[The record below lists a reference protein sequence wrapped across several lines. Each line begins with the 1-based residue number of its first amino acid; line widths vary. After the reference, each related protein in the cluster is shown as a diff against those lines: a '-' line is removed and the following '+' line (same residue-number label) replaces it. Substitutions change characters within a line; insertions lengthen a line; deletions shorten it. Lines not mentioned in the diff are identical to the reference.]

1 MSQVQQ
7 HTPRLGVC
15 YYPEHWPEDNWAH
28 DAQRMYAMGIRTVRI
43 GEFAWSRLE
52 ATPGNLTLDWLTRA
66 INTLHTAGLEIVLGT
81 PSATPPRWMLDKYPD
96 MLAVDEHGTPRGFG
110 SRRHYCFSH
119 KPYQQECE
127 RIVLELA
134 KAYGEHPGVVAWQ
147 TDNEYGCHD
156 TIPSYSNAALT
167 GFQLWCA
174 EQYGNI
180 EALNKA
186 WGNVFWSMEYNH
198 FEQIGFP
205 VAAVTE
211 TNPAHRLAFW
221 RYSSHQVVVFN
232 QLQTRILRQHSPG
245 RDLIHNYMGN
255 FVQFDHHAVSK
266 DLDVASWDNYPLG
279 FLTRDDYSD
288 SEQATYLRT
297 GHPDSSAFH
306 HDLYRGC
313 NNGRWWV
320 MEQQPGPVNWAP
332 YNPAPLA
339 GMVRFWGW
347 EAIAHGAEV
356 VSYFRWR
363 QCPVAQEQMHT
374 GLCRADGSL
383 DVGGEEVSLLG
394 EELLALQSD
403 SANTANTANS
413 ANSANSTIQDNI
425 DNQTLF
431 EQVQAPVALVF
442 DYTGIEAQR
451 IQQPDGKTFDPLY
464 FAKSVYSAVRQLGL
478 NIDIVAS
485 DADLSGYNLVLITSN
500 TIDDDGFVDRLQQ
513 YAGTV
518 VLMPRTGSKTYDN
531 NLPQNL
537 APGAFQ
543 TLIPIKVH
551 RSESLPSFVQM
562 PTDKGWVAQ
571 HWRETIASELSP
583 RTRFEDGEGFHYQL
597 NQVHYLNACL
607 TESSLIEFLEEL
619 FEDIGLAAFRLPVG
633 VRTRTTRGA
642 VWVFNFGPDPLP
654 LKSLPPGFLS
664 HVDVQSLI
672 LGEPTLSAGGVAIV
686 RLVS

>member
-1 MSQVQQ
+1 MSISTFA
-7 HTPRLGVC
+7 TPRLGVC
-15 YYPEHWPEDNWAH
+15 YYPEHWPEGTWQK
-28 DAQRMYAMGIRTVRI
+28 DAERMKAMGIRTVRI

-52 ATPGNLTLDWLTRA
+52 ETPGQLEFGWLERA
-66 INTLHTAGLEIVLGT
+66 INVLHDAGLEIVLGT
-81 PSATPPRWMLDKYPD
+81 PTATPPRWMLDKHPD
-96 MLAVDEHGTPRGFG
+96 MLAVDEHGQARGFG

-119 KPYQQECE
+119 LPYREECK
-127 RIVLELA
+127 RIVYELA
-134 KAYGEHPGVVAWQ
+134 KHFGNHPGIVAWQ

-156 TIPSYSNAALT
+156 TITSYSTAAQL
-167 GFQLWCA
+167 GFQAWCA
-174 EQYGNI
+174 EKYLSI
-180 EALNKA
+180 EALNTA
-186 WGNVFWSMEYNH
+186 WGNVFWSMEYNS

-221 RYSSHQVVVFN
+221 RYSSDQVVAFN
-232 QLQTRILRQHSPG
+232 QVQTQLIRKHSPG

-279 FLTRDDYSD
+279 FLTRDDYSE

-332 YNPAPLA
+332 YNPAPLS

-383 DVGGEEVSLLG
+383 DGGGEEVSVLG
-394 EELLALQSD
+394 EELLTLQS
-403 SANTANTANS
+403 NP
-413 ANSANSTIQDNI
+413 I
-425 DNQTLF
+425 NQILF
-431 EQVQAPVALVF
+431 EQTQAPVALVF
-442 DYTGIEAQR
+442 DYTGLEAQR
-451 IQQPDGKTFDPLY
+451 IQQPDGKTFDPLT
-464 FAKSVYSAVRQLGL
+464 FAKLVYGAARQLSL
-478 NIDIVAS
+478 DVDIVAS
-485 DADLSGYNLVLITSN
+485 DADLTRYSVVLVTSN
-500 TIDDDGFVDRLQQ
+500 TIADDDFVERLQHFS
-513 YAGTV
+513 GTV
-518 VLMPRTGSKTYDN
+518 VLMPRTGSKTYN
-531 NLPQNL
+531 NSIPENL
-537 APGAFQ
+537 APGSFR
-543 TLIPIKVH
+543 TLIPIQVQ

-562 PTDKGWVAQ
+562 PTGNHLIAHQ
-571 HWRETIASELSP
+571 WRETVESELPP
-583 RTRFEDGEGFHYQL
+583 RTHFDDGVGFHYQH
-597 NQVHYLNACL
+597 NNVHYLNACL
-607 TESSLIEFLEEL
+607 TEVSLIDFLDEL
-619 FEDIGLAAFRLPVG
+619 FTSAGLPTCRLPMG

-642 VWVFNFGPDPLP
+642 AWVFNFGPESVS
-654 LKSLPPGFLS
+654 LKA
-664 HVDVQSLI
+664 
-672 LGEPTLSAGGVAIV
+672 LGWETLSRSDIRTPIV
-686 RLVS
+686 GEKELGPGCFAMLRLAD